1 MSIWSDIHRRS
12 NGLAI
17 RKEDDIQQEPPI
29 IDLDFSSLYPR
40 TIIFDHPES
49 LSDGSGQNHTQAD
62 FDELLK
68 KYLKELRDERLG
80 RHTQEE

>member
-1 MSIWSDIHRRS
+1 MSVWADIHRRS
-12 NGLAI
+12 NDLAN
-17 RKEDDIQQEPPI
+17 RKEDDIQQI